1 MEVSGAEDPFADD
14 DFGDFTGVSM
24 PAAHEEK
31 AEVDIGAKMVA
42 ADPAAPADAFGI
54 VKAASGD
61 ALADDEVFGEFGSAP
76 AVPVAPGSS
85 TAGEDA
91 FGEFGG
97 APAPATDSQANG
109 HDGGGGLA
117 AAVAAEPVSDSPSG
131 PYEDPFGAFDVIP
144 VAAPDASANTSGG
157 LGGGE
162 GEGLPG
168 LPTSEERNGTA
179 VGNERGDFGEFDGA
193 SVTLVSAATQGSSP
207 GRGAAEPLP
216 ESTDGAE
223 AASVLGGKDRAVGG
237 SDNLRGDD
245 DDQGSGALGDMPVA
259 LKEEELV
266 AKARSSVP
274 EEHEDRLAPGAADC
288 PHLAPGEAAEAPV
301 AAATAA
307 LGEGVAVNDG
317 QTSTAVK
324 ISEESVRND
333 AVGTGEGEVGPFDEA
348 LVVPASRPSDGL
360 AEESAG
366 AVLEGAGTEGARPTE
381 DNSLG
386 GSGDAPL
393 FAVAQG
399 SAPVCDTAEDAVTPT
414 VAGDEGETGDDGDDD
429 GFGGFGAAPPIA
441 STRDG
446 PEGAVATEGGASAEV
461 GASAE
466 ADEDDFGDFGEASLS
481 FEKDQGTTP
490 ESDADAGAAESAT
503 ADDDAEDG
511 ADRGQDDDDGFGD
524 FDAAPAAADDFG
536 GFAEAPAATT
546 GVDAEAA
553 ESATADDDAEDG
565 ADRGQDDDDGF
576 GDFDAAPAAADDFG
590 GFAEAPAAT
599 TAPSVA
605 SEAIVEA
612 FVACS
617 AEAYRQACAGEEASS
632 LSPEAEKQF
641 IAFSRGVAAAFA
653 PVHSALEASGQPR
666 TFSLDVKTRRRAAP
680 SRRDSRSGS
689 WGQDAHVEQT
699 IAVGALA
706 AAEARVLEELCT
718 VNAEDDPPTFQ
729 DALAARNVV
738 PVLSPNKPSTGFD
751 DLTVLAATA
760 APVMAAATA
769 PATTTAT
776 DTQMQM
782 QASSLDLD
790 FLAGPMTSG
799 QPTSTEK
806 GDGAAFMDGFFDLTA
821 DVVGPGS
828 VEKVPALT
836 PEEAFLKTLPD
847 LRFMLADTIVDPTE
861 VIAAGTAIGETAQ
874 TQASALDDLMSFL

>member
-1 MEVSGAEDPFADD
+1 M
-14 DFGDFTGVSM
+14 
-24 PAAHEEK
+24 
-31 AEVDIGAKMVA
+31 
-42 ADPAAPADAFGI
+42 
-54 VKAASGD
+54 
-61 ALADDEVFGEFGSAP
+61 
-76 AVPVAPGSS
+76 
-85 TAGEDA
+85 
-91 FGEFGG
+91 
-97 APAPATDSQANG
+97 
-109 HDGGGGLA
+109 
-117 AAVAAEPVSDSPSG
+117 
-131 PYEDPFGAFDVIP
+131 
-144 VAAPDASANTSGG
+144 
-157 LGGGE
+157 
-162 GEGLPG
+162 
-168 LPTSEERNGTA
+168 
-179 VGNERGDFGEFDGA
+179 
-193 SVTLVSAATQGSSP
+193 
-207 GRGAAEPLP
+207 
-216 ESTDGAE
+216 
-223 AASVLGGKDRAVGG
+223 
-237 SDNLRGDD
+237 
-245 DDQGSGALGDMPVA
+245 
-259 LKEEELV
+259 
-266 AKARSSVP
+266 
-274 EEHEDRLAPGAADC
+274 
-288 PHLAPGEAAEAPV
+288 
-301 AAATAA
+301 
-307 LGEGVAVNDG
+307 
-317 QTSTAVK
+317 
-324 ISEESVRND
+324 
-333 AVGTGEGEVGPFDEA
+333 
-348 LVVPASRPSDGL
+348 
-360 AEESAG
+360 
-366 AVLEGAGTEGARPTE
+366 
-381 DNSLG
+381 
-386 GSGDAPL
+386 
-393 FAVAQG
+393 
-399 SAPVCDTAEDAVTPT
+399 
-414 VAGDEGETGDDGDDD
+414 
-429 GFGGFGAAPPIA
+429 
-441 STRDG
+441 
-446 PEGAVATEGGASAEV
+446 
-461 GASAE
+461 
-466 ADEDDFGDFGEASLS
+466 
-481 FEKDQGTTP
+481 
-490 ESDADAGAAESAT
+490 
-503 ADDDAEDG
+503 
-511 ADRGQDDDDGFGD
+511 
-524 FDAAPAAADDFG
+524 
-536 GFAEAPAATT
+536 
-546 GVDAEAA
+546 DAEAA